1 MWDFFLQYPNSNP
14 AQKIIIP
21 HQRNDFCL
29 MRLSPTP
36 EPCVHTLYKLLQTF
50 DILICSR
57 RISLLPVTNCHSKIL
72 CYSVSMLL
80 CYSVTL
86 LLCYPATLKN
96 FNIHF
101 ENLPVTR
108 YSGHGNLYFFDMLS
122 KICLLPVTANHSR
135 SRFSTYTLKSPC
147 YLLLCPRSFKIFN
160 IQFENMTLTLSK
172 L

>member
-1 MWDFFLQYPNSNP
+1 MSDS
-14 AQKIIIP
+14 
-21 HQRNDFCL
+21 
-29 MRLSPTP
+29 
-36 EPCVHTLYKLLQTF
+36 EHTLYKLLQTF

-108 YSGHGNLYFFDMLS
+108 YSGHGNLYFFYMLSRNQPITCYSDHGQSKISKYTS
-122 KICLLPVTANHSR
+122 KICHLLQN
-135 SRFSTYTLKSPC
+135 
-147 YLLLCPRSFKIFN
+147 LLLFRDELVN
-160 IQFENMTLTLSK
+160 ITLHESC
-172 L
+172 